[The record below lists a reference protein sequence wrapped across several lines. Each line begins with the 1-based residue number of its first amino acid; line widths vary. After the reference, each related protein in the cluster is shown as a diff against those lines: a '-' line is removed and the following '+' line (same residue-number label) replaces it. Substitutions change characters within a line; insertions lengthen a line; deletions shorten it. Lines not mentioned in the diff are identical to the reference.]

1 MVDHRTGAAVAAVL
15 CLAVAVAA
23 LLLCYGAAPDSAGDG
38 AENGPS
44 RDGTIGLVDVYMGGG
59 ENVITGGSY
68 PKSTS
73 VRFPWD
79 GLVTCKTDESKWYGK
94 GSDTPIDG
102 TIPEDYRWVFVL
114 ETKDGYVFSDSV
126 SVNYKKGSS
135 EYVQLGKPVLSE
147 NGRRCTCV
155 YENYETYGPAE
166 HAVTFLVRTDGRES
180 EAGGS
185 AVADPQFAKRG
196 ESVHLTAAPNPGYV
210 FDGWGKSPAVDA
222 DGRFTMPDEWTRV
235 VANFKTASAGPQ
247 HTVTVWAQGYHGTVS
262 ATPREAA
269 AGTEI
274 RLAVE
279 AHTGFEFDGWET
291 VPDLAISGGKFTMPD
306 EDVTVKAKFRA
317 SEQPA
322 EKHRVTVNVDGGH
335 GTVTASP
342 DSATKNT
349 LVRLIP
355 VIEEGFGV
363 FWIAEPNSVTISG
376 NQFVM
381 PDCDVTIIVV
391 ILEEH
396 RVTVNVDGGHGT
408 AEATPVTAISGTEI
422 TLTQKADKG
431 YVLEGWSV
439 SPDVVRIIG
448 GKFTMPDEDIT
459 VTAKFKEQV
468 APPTGTYKMVV
479 VGAGGGLILL
489 GEFPASSP
497 VPEPEP
503 VQDGRYRSDGW
514 YTDRACTDP
523 AVFGGTPTGHIR
535 LYTKWREVEM
545 HRVTFDTQG
554 HGSAASQWVPDGGKA
569 EEPPAPT
576 APGWAFGGWYTDRA
590 CTLPMDFG
598 RAVTADTTV
607 YAKWTMNGGTRFTV
621 SFDTQGH
628 GSVPAQTVYEG
639 GTASRPADPTAP
651 GWAFGGWYTDRA
663 CTAGNKYDFG
673 SAVVGNLTLYAKWT
687 GTSTYEVV
695 FVANGH
701 GVAPLAQS
709 VKAGDRAEE
718 PPPPTEEG
726 WAFGGWYTD
735 EACTLPMDFE
745 KPVTKNTALYARW
758 TQVFKVTFVSTG
770 HGVAPPAQSVKAG
783 DRAEEPPAP
792 TDDGWVFG
800 GWYTDSALTSRM
812 DFGRAVTGNVTAYAK
827 WTAADAE
834 THTVSF
840 VSDHGPSVAT
850 QKVAPGGRAK
860 EPPAPTAPGWAFGGW
875 YTDRACTTGNKYDFG
890 SAVVGNLTLYAKWAA
905 ASQGFAPEGDRD
917 AMGLAIAA
925 VVPALAAMAGAVF
938 FRSARMPRNYP

>member
-44 RDGTIGLVDVYMGGG
+44 RDGTIGLVDVYMEGG
-59 ENVITGGSY
+59 ENKITGGSY
-68 PKSTS
+68 PKFTS
-73 VRFPWD
+73 VWFPRD

-126 SVNYKKGSS
+126 SVNYKKDSS
-135 EYVQLGKPVLSE
+135 KYVQLGKPVLSE

-166 HAVTFLVRTDGRES
+166 HAVTFLVRTDGRVS

-291 VPDLAISGGKFTMPD
+291 VPDLAISDGKFTMPD
-306 EDVTVKAKFRA
+306 EDVTVTAKFRA

-355 VIEEGFGV
+355 AIEEGFGV
-363 FWIAEPNSVTISG
+363 FLVAEPGSVTISG
-376 NQFVM
+376 NQFIM
-381 PDCDVTIIVV
+381 PDCDVTITAV

-431 YVLEGWSV
+431 YVLEGWSAF
-439 SPDVVRIIG
+439 PDVVRIEG

-468 APPTGTYKMVV
+468 APPTGTYRMVV

-535 LYTKWREVEM
+535 LYTKWREVET
-545 HRVTFDTQG
+545 HKVTFDTQG

-569 EEPPAPT
+569 AEPPPPT

-607 YAKWTMNGGTRFTV
+607 YAKWTMNEGTRFTV

-673 SAVVGNLTLYAKWT
+673 SAVVGNLTLYAKWA

-701 GVAPLAQS
+701 GVALAQS
-709 VKAGDRAEE
+709 VKAGREAEE
-718 PPPPTEEG
+718 PRRRPRRG
-726 WAFGGWYTD
+726 GRSGWYTD

-783 DRAEEPPAP
+783 TGRRSRRRRP
-792 TDDGWVFG
+792 TMGG
-800 GWYTDSALTSRM
+800 CSGWYTDSALTSRM
-812 DFGRAVTGNVTAYAK
+812 DFGRAVTGNVTATPRDGGGRRDAHGVLRVRPR
-827 WTAADAE
+827 ARRGDAE
-834 THTVSF
+834 GRPGQSEGAAGA
-840 VSDHGPSVAT
+840 DP
-850 QKVAPGGRAK
+850 PGGRS
-860 EPPAPTAPGWAFGGW
+860 GW
-875 YTDRACTTGNKYDFG
+875 YTDRACTAGNKYDFG